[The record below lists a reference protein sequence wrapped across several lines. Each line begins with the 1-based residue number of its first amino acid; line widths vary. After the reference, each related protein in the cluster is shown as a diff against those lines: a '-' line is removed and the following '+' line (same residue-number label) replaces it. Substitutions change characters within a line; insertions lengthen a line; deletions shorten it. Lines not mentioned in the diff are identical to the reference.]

1 MMIQI
6 EKEKKLAQILKLLD
20 RKQNQIDELSR
31 V

>member
-20 RKQNQIDELSR
+20 RKQNQIEELSR